1 MTIVRSAVGVAL
13 FLAVMFG
20 IRWGADALVRKA
32 IRQSQDSKITWGG
45 SHDFAKPAIDWNDS
59 KLQMPQDWQKTYL
72 YPPSNDDSGPKY
84 RVR

>member
-1 MTIVRSAVGVAL
+1 MMIVRSVFGVAL
-13 FLAVMFG
+13 FLAVIVG

-45 SHDFAKPAIDWNDS
+45 SNDFAKPAFDWQDPKF
-59 KLQMPQDWQKTYL
+59 KLQPGWQDGML
-72 YPPSNDDSGPKY
+72 YRPSDNDSGPKY

>member
-1 MTIVRSAVGVAL
+1 MTIVRSAFGVAL

-45 SHDFAKPAIDWNDS
+45 ANDLPKPAFDWQDPKF
-59 KLQMPQDWQKTYL
+59 KLQPNWQDGML
-72 YPPSNDDSGPKY
+72 YHSNDNDSGPKY